1 VYLVTLS
8 VVWRMPRHSFF
19 LNRSASGTKKQ
30 FLRTQLALVLFKVL
44 CLSVEVVSSAAGII
58 VYK

>member
-19 LNRSASGTKKQ
+19 LNRSASGTKKHLQ
-30 FLRTQLALVLFKVL
+30 AIAI
-44 CLSVEVVSSAAGII
+44 SEDAACIGFI
-58 VYK
+58 